1 MGWEMD
7 RNLMAIVSFTHQKLW
22 FSIAL
27 LVYQKISELMGI
39 MGNGSEIEDLVIK
52 NGYELLFHGIFRARN
67 AWVVG
72 TF

>member
-1 MGWEMD
+1 
-7 RNLMAIVSFTHQKLW
+7 
-22 FSIAL
+22 
-27 LVYQKISELMGI
+27 MGI